1 MDRWTGRCLSFNDD
15 GGPTTRPGGAVTGKA
30 HGARPAEAP
39 PVFSPDPRRP
49 PRAWTFNLLVG
60 RYDWLLVDLELA
72 GNRVGLISVAR
83 VRWTDGDPVVLG
95 SRTRVRGGSGRA
107 VRRRR
112 AIEAI
117 NELERE
123 WAGDVGSD
131 DGALRAA
138 GFRLARKLLTPSFA
152 GLLLHG
158 RTDGPDI
165 ALALPG
171 ESLTVVLERMED
183 SRCRRESLIA
193 QPRSRFGVHTFQ
205 LLRTHATRP

>member
-83 VRWTDGDPVVLG
+83 VR
-95 SRTRVRGGSGRA
+95 
-107 VRRRR
+107 
-112 AIEAI
+112 
-117 NELERE
+117 E
-123 WAGDVGSD
+123 WAGDGGSD